1 MYLSNADQMQTQKSA
16 LPQVLESRERKQR
29 LANSSVKV
37 QLIQEQKQFR
47 INEQI
52 EITKR
57 VKEAQLK
64 KQQEIVQK
72 QLQEQQNQ
80 KERAEQIRA
89 RFEQKEQELKRL
101 KLEKSAKLGV
111 EQDQLQQQNSNPAN
125 EQNFNPDFE
134 RTLKQKQE
142 EELQKRILE
151 EQRENIEA
159 QKLLQKKKDAEEQK
173 RKLELERSQQTEFI
187 LQKKKDETQQLLTKR
202 LQDLKELNSQT
213 ELNKHKEHLL
223 LLKQQ
228 EENEMRIRQSQN
240 RTNSQI
246 MFIQERKTLMKELD
260 KIKLAQIENRTILQK
275 QQQQQLEEENKLKKI
290 KPVTLLYSKS
300 TPKEPNAKQTVRID
314 VLQKQPRDEYI
325 LFFNKPKS
333 TFKMF
338 ENVKIFDE
346 LQRLETYV
354 YMHKFNINWNIP
366 EINNQEEF
374 EAENEKIF
382 GLQKEWVQNLN
393 LIRNEQHAQNSPAI
407 AQLDVIVQ
415 LETQLLPAFQYCK
428 CVGDIKTLM
437 EETTQLRKIQIQMVN
452 PEKDRQIFEKLQ
464 NEKLAQI
471 EQYGYVLEAL
481 LHEQIEK
488 RNKKLSG
495 IERVIGLNQEFE
507 FQLLQVESIDAYFAC
522 VRKYEREIQGTELDL
537 VE

>member
-101 KLEKSAKLGV
+101 KLEKAAKFNV
-111 EQDQLQQQNSNPAN
+111 DQDQPQQNSNPAN

-151 EQRENIEA
+151 EQREAIEA

-187 LQKKKDETQQLLTKR
+187 LQKKKDETTQLLTKR

-275 QQQQQLEEENKLKKI
+275 QQQQLEEENKLKKI
-290 KPVTLLYSKS
+290 KPVTFLYSKS
-300 TPKEPNAKQTVRID
+300 TPKEPNVKQTIRID
-314 VLQKQPRDEYI
+314 VMQKQPRDEYV

-333 TFKMF
+333 IYKTL

-346 LQRLETYV
+346 LQRLEAYV
-354 YMHKFNINWNIP
+354 YMHKFNINWSIP
-366 EINNQEEF
+366 EINTKEEF

-393 LIRNEQHAQNSPAI
+393 LIRNEQQVQNSPAI
-407 AQLDVIVQ
+407 QQLDIILQ

-428 CVGDIKTLM
+428 CVGDIKTLI

-507 FQLLQVESIDAYFAC
+507 FQLLQVESIDAYYAC